1 MLRLVLVLCLFGVP
15 AAAAEL
21 NVYNWTDYAPPELY
35 RKFESETGITIAV
48 DTYDSNE
55 TLLAKLKSGNAG
67 YDIVVISNGVV
78 PIFISQGLIQPI
90 DGAAIKG
97 FANLKPRWQKRA
109 WDPDARYTVPWAWGT
124 TSFSVDTAVYGGP
137 TDSLKLLYEPP
148 PELQGKIGMLGSPR
162 EVMQMALVYLG
173 LPQCNANPADLQ
185 RLNALLQAQK
195 PFVKL
200 YNSDGSIERQSSGET
215 AIHQQWSGAALRAHA
230 NRPSVRYVY
239 AKEGVVGFM
248 DNIAVPAGAPHVE
261 NAKRFMSFM
270 MQPENAAIVS
280 AFSDYP
286 NAVEGS
292 DAFLDPALAT
302 APEFNPPDALQI
314 AFIPDCPAQAIKSY
328 DRIWTKLRQ

>member
-1 MLRLVLVLCLFGVP
+1 MTGRARIALTIAGSDSGGGAGIQADLKTFAALGVHG
-15 AAAAEL
+15 ASAITALTAQNTL
-21 NVYNWTDYAPPELY
+21 GVGAVHAVPPEIV
-35 RKFESETGITIAV
+35 RAQIDAV
-48 DTYDSNE
+48 LDDFW
-55 TLLAKLKSGNAG
+55 
-67 YDIVVISNGVV
+67 V
-78 PIFISQGLIQPI
+78 
-90 DGAAIKG
+90 AA
-97 FANLKPRWQKRA
+97 
-109 WDPDARYTVPWAWGT
+109 V
-124 TSFSVDTAVYGGP
+124 
-137 TDSLKLLYEPP
+137 
-148 PELQGKIGMLGSPR
+148 KIGMLGSPR